1 MALIKQENSFYLFD
15 SHARDANGM
24 PHSNGTA
31 IVLKFETE
39 QHLYLLSMNLHVNA
53 FEIVAVQLILLSAK
67 QKAKSL
73 KNIEYLERKRSKENE
88 YEKQIRLQKANDYKK
103 FKLLEETDSERELR
117 LQNKRQEHVDTFQP
131 KKVYEF
137 KNLRLKCTKQERY
150 LNTPKSEE
158 FTAIECVPPAEPRVK
173 VTLTCSSSRKQHQ
186 QYQFVFLGF
195 EMLTRICY
203 VYLAIKRSERKL

>member
-31 IVLKFETE
+31 IVLKFETVVELE
-39 QHLYLLSMNLHVNA
+39 QHLHLLSMNLHVNA

-88 YEKQIRLQKANDYKK
+88 YEKQIRLQ
-103 FKLLEETDSERELR
+103 
-117 LQNKRQEHVDTFQP
+117 NKREVF
-131 KKVYEF
+131 KYSKV
-137 KNLRLKCTKQERY
+137 R
-150 LNTPKSEE
+150 
-158 FTAIECVPPAEPRVK
+158 RVY
-173 VTLTCSSSRKQHQ
+173 SH
-186 QYQFVFLGF
+186 
-195 EMLTRICY
+195 
-203 VYLAIKRSERKL
+203 